1 MARATGWGGG
11 GKLVDLDREECW
23 SLLAARSV
31 GRIAFDDGD
40 GPCVLPVNHAVSNE
54 TIRFKTSPYG
64 ALARAIEGQRVAYQV
79 DDVDDFHSS
88 GWSVLMRG
96 RATLLDPSTWAA
108 ADDPDP
114 WPEGQHPLLVEIEP
128 SDVSGRRLMGSA

>member
-1 MARATGWGGG
+1 MSQAMSWGEGR
-11 GKLVDLDREECW
+11 LVELDPEECW

-31 GRIAFDDGD
+31 GRIAFEDGH
-40 GPCVLPVNHAVSNE
+40 GPCVLPVNHVAGDGK
-54 TIRFKTSPYG
+54 IRFKTSPYG
-64 ALARAIEGQRVAYQV
+64 VLAGAIDGQRVAFEV

-96 RATLLDPSTWAA
+96 RATLLEASTWGA
-108 ADDPDP
+108 ADDPAP

-128 SDVSGRRLMGSA
+128 TEVSGRRLMGSA